1 MICPVCKIDMIDVE
15 YHQIE
20 LDYCIKCH
28 GVWFDNEELEL
39 LFDKAGLGGHDL
51 PLDDLLDLPDIK
63 TPEKGRK
70 CPICSLRMKKTIISK
85 EPEILIDACT
95 QGEGLW
101 FDGGEVGHLIKEIA
115 IKQPTK
121 TGSQQQVLEFLG
133 EVFKAGK

>member
-20 LDYCIKCH
+20 LDFCTKCR

-39 LFDKAGLGGHDL
+39 LFEKAGLESHDL
-51 PLDDLLDLPDIK
+51 PLNTLLDLPETK
-63 TPEKGRK
+63 TSEKGRR
-70 CPICSLRMKKTIISK
+70 CPICNQKMKKTSIGK
-85 EPEILIDACT
+85 EPEILIDACS

-101 FDGGEVGHLIKEIA
+101 FDGGEVGHLIKQIA
-115 IKQPTK
+115 RKKPAK

-133 EVFKAGK
+133 EVFKAGE